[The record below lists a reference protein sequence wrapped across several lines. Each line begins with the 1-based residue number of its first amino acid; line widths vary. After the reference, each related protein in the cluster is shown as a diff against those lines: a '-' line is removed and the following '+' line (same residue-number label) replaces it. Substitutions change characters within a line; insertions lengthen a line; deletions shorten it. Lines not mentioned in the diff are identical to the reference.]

1 MKKRF
6 SKILTAALLAALT
19 ATSALP
25 AMAAEEVQMV
35 RASDGAY
42 EAYADFLTMYKVAQD
57 NHFYAYDLDNP
68 ALQNINMRLPLNP
81 DAELSYTLVDLAN
94 DGTPELFIADLSDL
108 FEWGYNIRDSYGYD
122 NGVSGRI
129 FDDMMMGER
138 MWYTI
143 MNDGVIRC
151 RVHGSAYSYGYYF
164 YQVGSNSRTPN
175 LVRYLEYDGW
185 HGDQFIA
192 GYNSDVTQTR
202 VTEAQFNSILNSY
215 TFKTDLSWYPIGDLS
230 GLRAELQGDAI
241 PVILNGVELICDQ
254 PPVIDSGRTLVPLRA
269 IFEGLGASV
278 DWDGATRTVTSTLDD
293 TTVVMTVDSA
303 VMYRNGQAVTLDVP
317 AKILSGRTMVPVRAI
332 GEAFGADV
340 RWDGATRTVYVTQ

>member
-19 ATSALP
+19 VTSALP
-25 AMAAEEVQMV
+25 AMAAEEMKTV

-68 ALQNINMRLPLNP
+68 ALQNINMRLPLSP

-138 MWYTI
+138 TWYTI

-151 RVHGSAYSYGYYF
+151 RAHGSAYSYGYYF
-164 YQVGSNSRTPN
+164 YQVGSNGRTPN

-185 HGDQFIA
+185 NGDRYYTA
-192 GYNSDVTQTR
+192 TNNPYVKVPVTAA
-202 VTEAQFNSILNSY
+202 EYYSIQNSY
-215 TFKTDLSWYPIGDLS
+215 TFKTDLIWYPIGDLS

-241 PVILNGVELICDQ
+241 PVILNGVELTCDQ

-278 DWDGATRTVTSTLDD
+278 DWDGATRTVTSAMDG

-303 VMYRNGQAVTLDVP
+303 VMYKNDQAVTLAVP
-317 AKILSGRTMVPVRAI
+317 AKIVNGRTMVPVRAV

-340 RWDGATRTVYVTQ
+340 RWDSATRTVYVTQ